1 MEYVRSPF
9 VLLEQEEAER
19 LGELS
24 SVLFG
29 VMLGGNDVF
38 HRELLQSLLS
48 SCQCELWNTIFRRHE
63 SVYGVEE
70 SYHWGDTVSHFLYL
84 VHTFCCERHEVNW
97 YCEQL
102 GVSVNAL
109 NAALK
114 RLYGK
119 TARSIIDEL
128 LLTEAKVAL
137 RNPGYSVQDVSDQLC
152 FSDQSAF
159 GKFFK
164 RCFGVSP
171 ALFRREL
178 EKEKTPQ

>member
-1 MEYVRSPF
+1 ME
-9 VLLEQEEAER
+9 
-19 LGELS
+19 
-24 SVLFG
+24 
-29 VMLGGNDVF
+29 
-38 HRELLQSLLS
+38 
-48 SCQCELWNTIFRRHE
+48 
-63 SVYGVEE
+63 
-70 SYHWGDTVSHFLYL
+70 
-84 VHTFCCERHEVNW
+84 
-97 YCEQL
+97 
-102 GVSVNAL
+102 
-109 NAALK
+109 